1 MRYNN
6 GFLWHNS
13 PWKRTM
19 KCSPGTY
26 MKQFLKSQSKYKK
39 KLTFKRQKRKAGY
52 IETASKRNL
61 DYGPNASQPEL
72 SVNAMNDACNQFLET
87 LKVEA
92 ASQLQIMNSNVGQFD
107 NPHYRIVKSILS
119 SSHFTSEAIEFG
131 KMHEH
136 VAISIL
142 EEKLNE
148 KVSSS
153 GLCVDIEYPFLG
165 ASPDGFVGQDRI
177 VEVKC
182 LFKVSKEKLNL
193 SEAAQTLNIC
203 LEWKDN
209 RLSLKRNHN
218 YFFQIQGQLHI
229 SNKEMCYFVVFVNQN
244 EMFVEEIKLEEIK

>member
-1 MRYNN
+1 
-6 GFLWHNS
+6 
-13 PWKRTM
+13 M

-87 LKVEA
+87 LKVDA

-107 NPHYRIVKSILS
+107 NPHYRSEWAYRLTASTFGAVCKRWEHTPCHTVVKNILS

-165 ASPDGFVGQDRI
+165 ASPDG
-177 VEVKC
+177 
-182 LFKVSKEKLNL
+182 
-193 SEAAQTLNIC
+193 
-203 LEWKDN
+203 
-209 RLSLKRNHN
+209 
-218 YFFQIQGQLHI
+218 
-229 SNKEMCYFVVFVNQN
+229 NKP
-244 EMFVEEIKLEEIK
+244 